1 MVSPAD
7 GKIARVLTVMQPRQC
22 YSANR
27 EPAMNTQ
34 ICNGGSH
41 GLEGVPEGATTFPCP
56 ICKAHAEVMWPRRTA
71 DGGKPLP
78 RLEPHKPALQ
88 HFSVA
93 GRT

>member
-1 MVSPAD
+1 M
-7 GKIARVLTVMQPRQC
+7 G
-22 YSANR
+22 
-27 EPAMNTQ
+27 MNPQ

-41 GLEGVPEGATTFPCP
+41 GLEGVPEGATTFACP
-56 ICKAHAEVMWPRRTA
+56 ICKAHAEVMWPRRIA
-71 DGGKPLP
+71 NGRKPLP